1 MKQELQTP
9 EPQVQRNPSPRVAR
23 QPVLMRERKPSPI
36 SQMEDDDDG
45 FFAKHRMKLIV
56 LAVLV
61 VGAGLYFVPKP
72 GPSGPPPRKAER
84 VVSITVP
91 PPPPPQKPP
100 PPPPPQKVEPPKE
113 KMVKETQPREAKVE
127 PKPQPKADP
136 PPAALATGIKGDGPG
151 MAGLSSSGTG
161 LGGGTGI
168 GGGTGSGST
177 GSKFG
182 WYAGQVQRKIAT
194 ALSANPRTKT
204 SLIDRLE
211 VRIWPDA
218 SGRITRAS
226 LAKSTGNSEVDNAIE
241 RQVLT
246 GLQLEEPPPA
256 GMKLPIVLRITA
268 TPQTQTARR

>member
-23 QPVLMRERKPSPI
+23 QPVPMRERKPSPI

-45 FFAKHRMKLIV
+45 FFAKHRMKFIV
-56 LAVLV
+56 LAVLA

-72 GPSGPPPRKAER
+72 GPSAPPPRKAER

-91 PPPPPQKPP
+91 PPPPAQKP

-113 KMVKETQPREAKVE
+113 KMEKETQPREAKVE
-127 PKPQPKADP
+127 PKPQPKANP

-151 MAGLSSSGTG
+151 MAGLSGSGSG
-161 LGGGTGI
+161 LGGGTGT
-168 GGGTGSGST
+168 GASTGTGGT

-182 WYAGQVQRKIAT
+182 WYAGLVQKKIAS
-194 ALSANPRTKT
+194 ALSANPKT
-204 SLIDRLE
+204 MSSSIEKLE

-218 SGRITRAS
+218 SGRITRAA
-226 LAKSTGNSEVDNAIE
+226 LTKSTGDSEVDNAIE

-246 GLQLEEPPPA
+246 GLQLDEPPPA
-256 GMKLPIVLRITA
+256 GMKLPIVLRISA

>member
-1 MKQELQTP
+1 MNQNLQTQG
-9 EPQVQRNPSPRVAR
+9 PQLQPSPRPAPAR
-23 QPVLMRERKPSPI
+23 DWKPTRAT
-36 SQMEDDDDG
+36 QTDDDSEG
-45 FFAKHRMKLIV
+45 FFAMHRGKIIM
-56 LAVLV
+56 LAVLTF
-61 VGAGLYFVPKP
+61 GAGLYFVPKP
-72 GPSGPPPRKAER
+72 GPSAPPPRKAER
-84 VVSITVP
+84 VVSISVP
-91 PPPPPQKPP
+91 PPPPPVKPP
-100 PPPPPQKVEPPKE
+100 PPPPKVEPPKD

>member
-1 MKQELQTP
+1 MNQDLQTP
-9 EPQVQRNPSPRVAR
+9 SPQVQRSPGPTR
-23 QPVLMRERKPSPI
+23 QSIPVRERSPAR
-36 SQMEDDDDG
+36 SNHVDEDDDG

-61 VGAGLYFVPKP
+61 VGTALYFLPKP
-72 GPSGPPPRKAER
+72 GPSAPPPRKVER

-91 PPPPPQKPP
+91 PPPPPVKPP

-113 KMVKETQPREAKVE
+113 KMVKETQPREAKAE

-168 GGGTGSGST
+168 GSGTGGGST

-194 ALSANPRTKT
+194 ALSANPRTK
-204 SLIDRLE
+204 SSSIDKLE

-226 LAKSTGNSEVDNAIE
+226 LTKSTGKSAVDEAIE

-246 GLQLEEPPPA
+246 GLQLDEPPPA

>member
-9 EPQVQRNPSPRVAR
+9 EPQAQRNPSPRVAR
-23 QPVLMRERKPSPI
+23 QPVPMRERKPTPI

-56 LAVLV
+56 LAVLA

-72 GPSGPPPRKAER
+72 GPSAPPPRKAER
-84 VVSITVP
+84 IVSITVP

-100 PPPPPQKVEPPKE
+100 PPPQKVEPPKE
-113 KMVKETQPREAKVE
+113 KMEKETQLREAKVE

-136 PPAALATGIKGDGPG
+136 PPTALATGIKGDGPG
-151 MAGLSSSGTG
+151 MAGLSGSGNG
-161 LGGGTGI
+161 VGGGTGT
-168 GGGTGSGST
+168 GAGAGTGGT

-182 WYAGQVQRKIAT
+182 WYAGQVQKKIAS
-194 ALSANPRTKT
+194 ALSANPKTKT
-204 SLIDRLE
+204 SSIDKLE

-226 LAKSTGNSEVDNAIE
+226 LTKSTGSSEVDDAIE

-246 GLQLEEPPPA
+246 GLQLDEPPPA